1 MRSILLAGSPT
12 RLIKLSVYRSANVTH
27 HSRNDEPLV
36 IIASYPT
43 SFEASLARGAPEAA
57 GIAAFV
63 PSETLGTFAR
73 NRGGPPHGVL
83 QVFESDRDRAV
94 AELRRMELRVVKPTD
109 EE

>member
-1 MRSILLAGSPT
+1 MA
-12 RLIKLSVYRSANVTH
+12 H
-27 HSRNDEPLV
+27 HPRNDEPLV
-36 IIASYPT
+36 TIAFYPT
-43 SFEASLARGAPEAA
+43 SFEASLAKGALEAA
-57 GIAAFV
+57 GITAFV

-73 NRGGPPHGVL
+73 NQGGLSHGVL